1 MKFRINSNVL
11 MNVLLACDSA
21 VLQRD
26 TRPILQSTM
35 ISVVAS
41 DDGKSAIAKFIGCDS
56 MVAFVETVEW
66 SKDPNFDK
74 DDFVAES
81 GKCSFDG
88 KRVMA
93 LLKAHQFIT
102 KIPHQVTIM
111 DTEEKIS
118 FWVNDEFFAV
128 PKFPGEYPLDP
139 EKPFAMATSKEVCVP
154 VSFSS
159 VILMQLV
166 KASVRSGSDCVI
178 KIYVPKENNL
188 EHPKAIQADFSVANG
203 GGKEAGVI
211 LTQMRISEGRK

>member
-1 MKFRINSNVL
+1 MKFKISSYALMKVL
-11 MNVLLACDSA
+11 RACDSV
-21 VLQRD
+21 VLQRA
-26 TRPILQSTM
+26 TRPILQSTLM
-35 ISVVAS
+35 AVVAS
-41 DDGKSAIAKFIGCDS
+41 EDGKYATAKFIGCDS
-56 MVAFVETVEW
+56 SIAFVESVEW

-93 LLKAHQFIT
+93 LLKAHQFIS
-102 KIPHQVTIM
+102 KIPQQITIM
-111 DTEEKIS
+111 DSEEKIS
-118 FWVNDEFFAV
+118 FWVKDEFFAV
-128 PKFPGEYPLDP
+128 PKFPGDYPLAP
-139 EKPFAMATSKEVCVP
+139 ENPFAMATSKEACTP
-154 VSFSS
+154 VSFSAG
-159 VILMQLV
+159 ILMQLV
-166 KASVRSGSDCVI
+166 KASIQSGSDCVI